1 MYCQIHKER
10 EGEQIDRALVK
21 SVLHVYVEN
30 GMGTM
35 KKYQEDFESFMLQ
48 DTASYYS
55 RKASEWIKEDS
66 CPAYLLKAC
75 LRLCFH
81 SIHEIKYILTLL
93 ILYFMQ
99 SEECLE
105 RERERVTHYLHSST
119 EPKLV
124 EVCYDTIIWNE
135 SYFYEIIFFW
145 V

>member
-1 MYCQIHKER
+1 
-10 EGEQIDRALVK
+10 
-21 SVLHVYVEN
+21 
-30 GMGTM
+30 
-35 KKYQEDFESFMLQ
+35 
-48 DTASYYS
+48 
-55 RKASEWIKEDS
+55 
-66 CPAYLLKAC
+66 
-75 LRLCFH
+75 
-81 SIHEIKYILTLL
+81 
-93 ILYFMQ
+93 MQ